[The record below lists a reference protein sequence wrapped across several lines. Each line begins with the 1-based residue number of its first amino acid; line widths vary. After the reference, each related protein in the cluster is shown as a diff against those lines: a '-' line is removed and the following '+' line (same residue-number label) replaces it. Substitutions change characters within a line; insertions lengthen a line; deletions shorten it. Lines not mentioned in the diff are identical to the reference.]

1 MIGDCRLSTN
11 GLSISGLSIG
21 VRLPAS
27 GGEFRRPNPQS
38 AFGNPQS
45 AFGSL
50 ESAFGSL
57 ESALGNLQSLIG
69 SLQSPIG
76 NRAWDS

>member
-27 GGEFRRPNPQS
+27 GGEFRRS
-38 AFGNPQS
+38 NPQS

-50 ESAFGSL
+50 ESAFGNL

-69 SLQSPIG
+69 SLQSSIG